1 MRFGLFRVRLR
12 KRNAKARESLWLY
25 LAPGLVILL
34 AYLFPPAKLTAQ
46 SVSGESVRRVVENYI
61 RRSIPPSVDATIE
74 FKDLK
79 KDYAVSSKDCSLIVS
94 STNSV
99 TMKGLVTCLVKVRYS
114 RNVSDET
121 IPVTVKIRIFQN
133 VLVTAQTLKP
143 HGEVEADE
151 VNVVKT
157 ESTDLTD
164 PVTDLSQL
172 KNKWTSRWIQSGKA
186 LTFDMFEDEPIVKR
200 GDNVTIIF
208 KTKNVVVSE
217 EGSALQDGKLNDII
231 GITNEYRDN
240 LRGKVTGKGEVVLVN

>member
-1 MRFGLFRVRLR
+1 MLS
-12 KRNAKARESLWLY
+12 KR
-25 LAPGLVILL
+25 
-34 AYLFPPAKLTAQ
+34 
-46 SVSGESVRRVVENYI
+46 
-61 RRSIPPSVDATIE
+61 
-74 FKDLK
+74 
-79 KDYAVSSKDCSLIVS
+79 
-94 STNSV
+94 
-99 TMKGLVTCLVKVRYS
+99 S
-114 RNVSDET
+114 R
-121 IPVTVKIRIFQN
+121 
-133 VLVTAQTLKP
+133 
-143 HGEVEADE
+143 
-151 VNVVKT
+151 
-157 ESTDLTD
+157 TDLTD